1 MQSPNASI
9 TNMSTTA
16 SANRATRPDIV
27 CCDVVPLPGAPNT
40 YAITVPY
47 SLGNGDVLAG
57 FFEVTHAGRIAPRPF
72 AGGYGKETIAAVG
85 SAAGPRHMALEDWKA
100 EHAAS

>member
-1 MQSPNASI
+1 MQPDSHVIP
-9 TNMSTTA
+9 MSTTA
-16 SANRATRPDIV
+16 SASCATLPKII

-47 SLGNGDVLAG
+47 ALGNGDVLAG
-57 FFEVTHAGRIAPRPF
+57 FFEVTRAGRITPRPF
-72 AGGYGKETIAAVG
+72 PGGYGKETIAAVG
-85 SAAGPRHMALEDWKA
+85 SAAGLRHLAPEDWKA